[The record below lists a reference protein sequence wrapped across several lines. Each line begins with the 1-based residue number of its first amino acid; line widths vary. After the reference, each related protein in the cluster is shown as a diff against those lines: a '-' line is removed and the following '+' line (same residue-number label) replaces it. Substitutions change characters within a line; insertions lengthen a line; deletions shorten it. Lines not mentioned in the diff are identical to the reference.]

1 MTYEPEVGQMFLGSK
16 YTETETPK
24 YITDGINRIDE
35 LINTHIY
42 RVKRKFS
49 YGEWSIDYSFMAT
62 SNTGMVHELPGA
74 PFTMRAYYWGDC
86 DCGFDDIVLDANDEA
101 YKRLGYTAETWDAAY
116 ATKDYSVS
124 REMHDNVDGI
134 VSELMR
140 DASMKDHSKDCTPE
154 QPNFSFPGADFEAFW
169 YKHSVR
175 GATCKNPPSEVEWQ
189 KIEAECT
196 AWILAQSPKS
206 PY

>member
-1 MTYEPEVGQMFLGSK
+1 MTYEPELGQMFLGGK
-16 YTETETPK
+16 YTETETPG
-24 YITDGINRIDE
+24 YITDGIGRIDE
-35 LINTHIY
+35 LISTHIY
-42 RVKRKFS
+42 QVKRKFS

-74 PFTMRAYYWGDC
+74 PFTMRAYHWGDC

-101 YKRLGYTAETWDAAY
+101 GKRLGYTDETWEAAWDAPE
-116 ATKDYSVS
+116 THRDMRVKSFEV
-124 REMHDNVDGI
+124 I
-134 VSELMR
+134 SELVKS
-140 DASMKDHSKDCTPE
+140 ASMQDHSKDCTPE
-154 QPNFSFPGADFEAFW
+154 QPNFSFPGSDFEAFW
-169 YKHSVR
+169 YKHSCR

-196 AWILAQSPKS
+196 AWVLAQSPKS

>member
-1 MTYEPEVGQMFLGSK
+1 MTYEPELGQMFLGSK
-16 YTETETPK
+16 YTETETPE

-42 RVKRKFS
+42 EVKRKFS

-86 DCGFDDIVLDANDEA
+86 DCGFDDIVLDASDEA
-101 YKRLGYTAETWDAAY
+101 DKRLGYTEEVWDAAY
-116 ATKDYSVS
+116 TAGYSIT
-124 REMHDNVDGI
+124 REMHDNVDDI
-134 VSELMR
+134 ISELLKVAR
-140 DASMKDHSKDCTPE
+140 LQNHTKDCTPE
-154 QPNFSFPGADFEAFW
+154 LPNFSFPGADFEAFW

-175 GATCKNPPSEVEWQ
+175 GATCKNPPSEVKWQ
-189 KIEAECT
+189 TIEAECT